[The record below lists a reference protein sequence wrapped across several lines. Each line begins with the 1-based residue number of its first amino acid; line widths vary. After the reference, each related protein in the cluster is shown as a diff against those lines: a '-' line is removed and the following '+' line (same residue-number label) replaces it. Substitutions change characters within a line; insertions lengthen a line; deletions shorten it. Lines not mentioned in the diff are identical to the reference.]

1 MDFLLNKLK
10 DILLNAGVKD
20 SIADWSSI
28 LVLVAI
34 SLSIIFLI
42 DFVIRKI
49 IRSIFSKI
57 ADKTKTDFDD
67 IMINHKV
74 PRNIAHI
81 VPVVL
86 IYNIIPNIFY
96 EHLDLKLFLEKLILV
111 SVVVSIVWAIR
122 SVFKSI
128 KIFFKSIERLRDK
141 PIDSYIQVLMIFVWL
156 TGIFGILAIV
166 TGISFWEFMAGIG
179 TVSAV
184 IILVFKDT
192 ILGFVASIQVSVN
205 DMVRIGDWITFEKY
219 GADGD
224 VIEINLATVKV
235 RNFDHTI
242 TTIPTYALI
251 SDSFKNWRGMTE
263 SKGRR
268 IKRSLNIRISSIRH
282 LNDSDIQKISKID
295 LIKKYIKNKSDE
307 IIDYNK
313 TSFADKSLLING
325 RNLTNIGVFR
335 KYIECFVEN
344 HSAINNDLMI
354 MARQLEPGENGLP
367 IQIYAFSNDK
377 RWQNFEYIIA
387 DIFDHLIASAP
398 SFDLEIHENKFKG

>member
-1 MDFLLNKLK
+1 MDFFLNKLK

-42 DFVIRKI
+42 NFVIRKI

-57 ADKTKTDFDD
+57 ADRTKTDFDD

-111 SVVVSIVWAIR
+111 SAVVSIVWAIR

-282 LNDSDIQKISKID
+282 LNDSDIQKLSKID
-295 LIKKYIKNKSDE
+295 LIKKYIENKSEE

-344 HSAINNDLMI
+344 HSAINKDLMI

-387 DIFDHLIASAP
+387 DIFDHLIASAS

>member
-1 MDFLLNKLK
+1 MDFFLNKLK

-96 EHLDLKLFLEKLILV
+96 EHLDLKLFLEKIILV
-111 SVVVSIVWAIR
+111 SFVVSIVWAIR
-122 SVFKSI
+122 SIFKSI

-156 TGIFGILAIV
+156 TGVFGTLAIV

-282 LNDSDIQKISKID
+282 LNDSDIQKMSKID
-295 LIKKYIKNKSDE
+295 LIKKYIENKSEE
-307 IIDYNK
+307 ITDYNK
-313 TSFADKSLLING
+313 TSFTDKSLLING

-344 HSAINNDLMI
+344 HSAINKDLMI

-398 SFDLEIHENKFKG
+398 SFDLEIYENKFKG

>member
-1 MDFLLNKLK
+1 MDFFLNKLK
-10 DILLNAGVKD
+10 DILLNTGIKD

-111 SVVVSIVWAIR
+111 SAVVSIVWAIR

-282 LNDSDIQKISKID
+282 LNDSDIQKLSKID
-295 LIKKYIKNKSDE
+295 LIKKYIENKSEE

-344 HSAINNDLMI
+344 HSAINKDLMI

>member
-1 MDFLLNKLK
+1 MDFFLNKLK

-57 ADKTKTDFDD
+57 ADRTKTDFDD
-67 IMINHKV
+67 LMINHKV

-122 SVFKSI
+122 SIFKSI

-344 HSAINNDLMI
+344 HSAINKDLMI

-398 SFDLEIHENKFKG
+398 SFDLEIHENKFQG

>member
-1 MDFLLNKLK
+1 MDFFLNKLK

-96 EHLDLKLFLEKLILV
+96 EHLDLKLFLEKIILV
-111 SVVVSIVWAIR
+111 SFVVSIVWAIR
-122 SVFKSI
+122 SIFKSI

-156 TGIFGILAIV
+156 TGIFGILAII

-282 LNDSDIQKISKID
+282 LNDSDIQKLSKID
-295 LIKKYIKNKSDE
+295 LIKKYIENKSDE
-307 IIDYNK
+307 ITDYNK
-313 TSFADKSLLING
+313 TSFTDKSLLING

-344 HSAINNDLMI
+344 HSAINKDLMI

-398 SFDLEIHENKFKG
+398 SFDLEIYENKFKG

>member
-1 MDFLLNKLK
+1 MDFFLSKLK

-96 EHLDLKLFLEKLILV
+96 EHLDLKLFLEKIILV
-111 SVVVSIVWAIR
+111 SFVVSIVWAIR
-122 SVFKSI
+122 SIFKSI

-156 TGIFGILAIV
+156 TGIFGTLAIV

-282 LNDSDIQKISKID
+282 LNDSDIQKMSKID
-295 LIKKYIKNKSDE
+295 LIKKYIENKSEE
-307 IIDYNK
+307 ITDYNK
-313 TSFADKSLLING
+313 TSFTDKSLLING

-344 HSAINNDLMI
+344 HSAINKDLMI

>member
-1 MDFLLNKLK
+1 MDFFLNKLK

-111 SVVVSIVWAIR
+111 SAVVSIVWAIR

-282 LNDSDIQKISKID
+282 LNDSDIQKMSKID
-295 LIKKYIKNKSDE
+295 LIKKYIENKSEE

-344 HSAINNDLMI
+344 HSAINKDLMI

>member
-1 MDFLLNKLK
+1 MDFFLNKLK
-10 DILLNAGVKD
+10 DILLNAGIKD

-111 SVVVSIVWAIR
+111 SAVVSIVWAIR

-282 LNDSDIQKISKID
+282 LNDSDIQNMSKID
-295 LIKKYIKNKSDE
+295 LIKKYIENKSEE

-344 HSAINNDLMI
+344 HSAINKDLMI

-387 DIFDHLIASAP
+387 DIFDHLIASAS

>member
-1 MDFLLNKLK
+1 MDFFLNKLK

-57 ADKTKTDFDD
+57 ADRTKTDFDD
-67 IMINHKV
+67 LMINHKV

-96 EHLDLKLFLEKLILV
+96 EHLELKLFLEKLILV

-122 SVFKSI
+122 SIFKSI

-156 TGIFGILAIV
+156 TGVFGILAIV

-282 LNDSDIQKISKID
+282 LNDSDIQNMSKID
-295 LIKKYIKNKSDE
+295 LIKKYIENKSEE

-377 RWQNFEYIIA
+377 RWQNYEYIIA

>member
-1 MDFLLNKLK
+1 MDFFLNKLK
-10 DILLNAGVKD
+10 DILLNSGVKD

-96 EHLDLKLFLEKLILV
+96 EHLDLKLFLEKIILV
-111 SVVVSIVWAIR
+111 SFVVSIVWAIR
-122 SVFKSI
+122 SIFKSI

-282 LNDSDIQKISKID
+282 LNDSDIQKLSKID
-295 LIKKYIKNKSDE
+295 LIKKYIENKSEE

-313 TSFADKSLLING
+313 TSFTDKSLLING

-344 HSAINNDLMI
+344 HSAINKDLMI

>member
-1 MDFLLNKLK
+1 MDFFLNKLK
-10 DILLNAGVKD
+10 DILLNAGIKD

-111 SVVVSIVWAIR
+111 SAVVSIVWAIR

-282 LNDSDIQKISKID
+282 LNDSDIQKMSKID
-295 LIKKYIKNKSDE
+295 LIKKYIENKSKE

-344 HSAINNDLMI
+344 HSAINKDLMI
-354 MARQLEPGENGLP
+354 MARQLEPDENGLP

>member
-1 MDFLLNKLK
+1 MDFFLNKLK

-57 ADKTKTDFDD
+57 ADRTKTDFDD
-67 IMINHKV
+67 LMINHKV

-122 SVFKSI
+122 SIFKSI

-156 TGIFGILAIV
+156 TGVFGILAIV

-268 IKRSLNIRISSIRH
+268 IKRSLNIRISSIRY
-282 LNDSDIQKISKID
+282 LNDSDIQNMSKID
-295 LIKKYIKNKSDE
+295 LIKKYIENKSEE

-313 TSFADKSLLING
+313 ISFADKSLLING

-344 HSAINNDLMI
+344 HSAINKDLMI
-354 MARQLEPGENGLP
+354 MARQLEPCENGLP

>member
-1 MDFLLNKLK
+1 MDFFLNKLK
-10 DILLNAGVKD
+10 DILLNAGIKD

-111 SVVVSIVWAIR
+111 SAVVSIVWAIR

-282 LNDSDIQKISKID
+282 LNDSDIQNMSKID
-295 LIKKYIKNKSDE
+295 LIKKYIENKSEE

-387 DIFDHLIASAP
+387 DIFDHLIASAS

>member
-1 MDFLLNKLK
+1 MGFFLNKLK

-74 PRNIAHI
+74 PRNISHI

-96 EHLDLKLFLEKLILV
+96 EHLDLKLFLEKIILV
-111 SVVVSIVWAIR
+111 SFVVSIVWAIR
-122 SVFKSI
+122 SIFKSI

-156 TGIFGILAIV
+156 TGIFGTLAIV

-282 LNDSDIQKISKID
+282 LNDSDIQKMSKID
-295 LIKKYIKNKSDE
+295 LIKKYIENKSEE

-313 TSFADKSLLING
+313 TSFTDKSLLING

-344 HSAINNDLMI
+344 HSAINKDLMI

>member
-1 MDFLLNKLK
+1 MDFFLNKLK

-42 DFVIRKI
+42 NFVIRKI

-57 ADKTKTDFDD
+57 ADRTKTDFDD

-111 SVVVSIVWAIR
+111 SVVISIVWAIR
-122 SVFKSI
+122 SIFKSI

-282 LNDSDIQKISKID
+282 LNDSDIQKLSKID
-295 LIKKYIKNKSDE
+295 LIKKYIENKSEE

-344 HSAINNDLMI
+344 HSAINKDLMI

-387 DIFDHLIASAP
+387 DIFDHLIASAS

>member
-1 MDFLLNKLK
+1 MDFFLNKLK

-57 ADKTKTDFDD
+57 ADRTKTDFDD
-67 IMINHKV
+67 LMINHKV

-96 EHLDLKLFLEKLILV
+96 EHLELKLFLEKLILV

-122 SVFKSI
+122 SIFKSI

-156 TGIFGILAIV
+156 TGVFGILAIV

-282 LNDSDIQKISKID
+282 LNDSDIQNMSKID
-295 LIKKYIKNKSDE
+295 LIKKYIENKSEE

>member
-1 MDFLLNKLK
+1 MGFFLNKLK

-96 EHLDLKLFLEKLILV
+96 EHLDLKLFLEKIILV
-111 SVVVSIVWAIR
+111 SFVVSIVWAIR
-122 SVFKSI
+122 SIFKSI

-156 TGIFGILAIV
+156 TGIFGTLAIV

-282 LNDSDIQKISKID
+282 LNDSDIQKMSKID
-295 LIKKYIKNKSDE
+295 LIKKYIENKSEE
-307 IIDYNK
+307 ITDYNK
-313 TSFADKSLLING
+313 TSFTDKSLLING

-344 HSAINNDLMI
+344 HSAINKDLMI

-398 SFDLEIHENKFKG
+398 SFDLEIYENKFKG

>member
-1 MDFLLNKLK
+1 MGFFLNKLK

-74 PRNIAHI
+74 PRNISHI

-96 EHLDLKLFLEKLILV
+96 EHLDLKLFLEKIILV
-111 SVVVSIVWAIR
+111 SFVVSIVWAIR
-122 SVFKSI
+122 SIFKSI

-156 TGIFGILAIV
+156 TGIFGTLAIV

-282 LNDSDIQKISKID
+282 LNDSDIQKMSKID
-295 LIKKYIKNKSDE
+295 LIKKYIENKSEE
-307 IIDYNK
+307 ITDYNK
-313 TSFADKSLLING
+313 TSFTDKSLLING

-344 HSAINNDLMI
+344 HSAINKDLMI
-354 MARQLEPGENGLP
+354 MARQLEPFENGLP

-398 SFDLEIHENKFKG
+398 SFDLEIYENKFKG

>member
-1 MDFLLNKLK
+1 MDFFLNKLK

-96 EHLDLKLFLEKLILV
+96 EHLDLKLFLEKIILV
-111 SVVVSIVWAIR
+111 SFVVSIVWAIR
-122 SVFKSI
+122 SIFKSI

-156 TGIFGILAIV
+156 TGIFGTLAIV

-282 LNDSDIQKISKID
+282 LNDSDIQKMSKID
-295 LIKKYIKNKSDE
+295 LIKKYIENKSEE
-307 IIDYNK
+307 ITDYNK
-313 TSFADKSLLING
+313 TSFTDKSLLING

-344 HSAINNDLMI
+344 HSAINKDLMI
-354 MARQLEPGENGLP
+354 MVRQLEPGENGLP

>member
-1 MDFLLNKLK
+1 MDFFLNKLK

-282 LNDSDIQKISKID
+282 LNDSDIQKMSKID
-295 LIKKYIKNKSDE
+295 LIKKYIENKSEE

-344 HSAINNDLMI
+344 HSAINKDLMI

>member
-1 MDFLLNKLK
+1 MDFFLNKLK

-57 ADKTKTDFDD
+57 ADRTKTDFDD
-67 IMINHKV
+67 LMINHKV

-96 EHLDLKLFLEKLILV
+96 EHLELKLFLEKLILV

-122 SVFKSI
+122 SIFKSI

-156 TGIFGILAIV
+156 TGVFGILAIV

-282 LNDSDIQKISKID
+282 LNDSDIQNMSKID
-295 LIKKYIKNKSDE
+295 LIKKYIENKSEE
-307 IIDYNK
+307 IIEYNK

>member
-1 MDFLLNKLK
+1 MDFFLNKLK

-96 EHLDLKLFLEKLILV
+96 EHLDLKLFLEKIILV
-111 SVVVSIVWAIR
+111 SFVVSIVWAIR
-122 SVFKSI
+122 SIFKSI

-156 TGIFGILAIV
+156 TGVFGTLAIV

-282 LNDSDIQKISKID
+282 LNDSDIQKMSKID
-295 LIKKYIKNKSDE
+295 LIKKYIENKSEE
-307 IIDYNK
+307 ITDYNK
-313 TSFADKSLLING
+313 TSFTDKSLLING

-344 HSAINNDLMI
+344 HSAINKDLMI

>member
-1 MDFLLNKLK
+1 MDFFLNKLK
-10 DILLNAGVKD
+10 DILLNAGIKD

-111 SVVVSIVWAIR
+111 STVVSIVWAIR

-282 LNDSDIQKISKID
+282 LNDSDIQKMSKID
-295 LIKKYIKNKSDE
+295 LIKKYIENKSQE

-344 HSAINNDLMI
+344 HSAINKDLMI

>member
-1 MDFLLNKLK
+1 MDFFLNKLK

-20 SIADWSSI
+20 SIADWSTI

-86 IYNIIPNIFY
+86 IYNIIPNIFN

-111 SVVVSIVWAIR
+111 SAVVSIVWAIR

-156 TGIFGILAIV
+156 TGIFGTLAIV

-282 LNDSDIQKISKID
+282 LNDSDIQKLSKID
-295 LIKKYIKNKSDE
+295 LIKKYIENKSEE

-344 HSAINNDLMI
+344 HSAINKDLMI

-387 DIFDHLIASAP
+387 DIFDHLIASAS

>member
-1 MDFLLNKLK
+1 MDFFLNKLK

-57 ADKTKTDFDD
+57 ADRTKTDFDD
-67 IMINHKV
+67 LMINHKV

-111 SVVVSIVWAIR
+111 FVVVSIVWAIR

-156 TGIFGILAIV
+156 TGVFGILAIV

-268 IKRSLNIRISSIRH
+268 IKRSINIRISSIRH
-282 LNDSDIQKISKID
+282 LNDSDIQNMSKID
-295 LIKKYIKNKSDE
+295 LIKKYIENKSEE

>member
-1 MDFLLNKLK
+1 MGFFLNKLK

-74 PRNIAHI
+74 PRNISHI

-96 EHLDLKLFLEKLILV
+96 EHLDLKLFLEKIILV
-111 SVVVSIVWAIR
+111 SFVVSIVWAIR
-122 SVFKSI
+122 SIFKSI

-156 TGIFGILAIV
+156 TGVFGTLAIV

-282 LNDSDIQKISKID
+282 LNDSDIQKMSKID
-295 LIKKYIKNKSDE
+295 LIKKYIENKSEE
-307 IIDYNK
+307 ITDYNK
-313 TSFADKSLLING
+313 TSFTDKSLLING

-344 HSAINNDLMI
+344 HSAINKDLMI

-398 SFDLEIHENKFKG
+398 SFDLEIYENKFKG

>member
-1 MDFLLNKLK
+1 MDFFLNKLK
-10 DILLNAGVKD
+10 DILLNAGIKD

-282 LNDSDIQKISKID
+282 LNDSDIQKMSKID
-295 LIKKYIKNKSDE
+295 LIKKYIENKSEE

-344 HSAINNDLMI
+344 HSAINKDLMI
-354 MARQLEPGENGLP
+354 MARQLEPDENGLP

>member
-1 MDFLLNKLK
+1 MDFFLNKLK
-10 DILLNAGVKD
+10 DILINAGIKD

-57 ADKTKTDFDD
+57 ADRTKTDFDD

-111 SVVVSIVWAIR
+111 SFVVSIVWAIR
-122 SVFKSI
+122 SIFKSI

-282 LNDSDIQKISKID
+282 LNDSDIQKMSKID
-295 LIKKYIKNKSDE
+295 LIKKYIENKSEE
-307 IIDYNK
+307 ITDYNK
-313 TSFADKSLLING
+313 TSFTDKSLLING

-344 HSAINNDLMI
+344 HSAINKDLMI

>member
-1 MDFLLNKLK
+1 MDFFLNKLK
-10 DILLNAGVKD
+10 DILLNAGIKD

-49 IRSIFSKI
+49 IRSIFLKI

-74 PRNIAHI
+74 HRNIAHI

-111 SVVVSIVWAIR
+111 SAVVSIVWAIR

-282 LNDSDIQKISKID
+282 LNDSDIQKMSKID
-295 LIKKYIKNKSDE
+295 LIKKYIENKSEE

-344 HSAINNDLMI
+344 HSAINKDLMT
-354 MARQLEPGENGLP
+354 MARQLEPCENGLP

>member
-1 MDFLLNKLK
+1 MDFFLNKLK

-74 PRNIAHI
+74 PRNISHI

-96 EHLDLKLFLEKLILV
+96 EHLDLKLFLEKIILV
-111 SVVVSIVWAIR
+111 SFVVSIVWAIR
-122 SVFKSI
+122 SIFKSI

-156 TGIFGILAIV
+156 TGIFGTLAIV

-282 LNDSDIQKISKID
+282 LNDSDIQKMSKID
-295 LIKKYIKNKSDE
+295 LIKKYIENKSEE
-307 IIDYNK
+307 ITDYNK
-313 TSFADKSLLING
+313 TSFTDKSLLING

-344 HSAINNDLMI
+344 HSAINKDLMI

-398 SFDLEIHENKFKG
+398 SFDLEIYENKFKG

>member
-1 MDFLLNKLK
+1 MDFFLNKLK
-10 DILLNAGVKD
+10 DILLNAGIKD

-49 IRSIFSKI
+49 IRSIFLKI

-74 PRNIAHI
+74 HRNIAHI

-111 SVVVSIVWAIR
+111 SAVVSIVWAIR

-156 TGIFGILAIV
+156 TGIFGTLAIV

-282 LNDSDIQKISKID
+282 LNDSDIQKMSKID
-295 LIKKYIKNKSDE
+295 LIKKYIENKSEE

-344 HSAINNDLMI
+344 HSAINKDLMI

-387 DIFDHLIASAP
+387 DIFDHLIASAS

>member
-1 MDFLLNKLK
+1 MDFFLNKLK

-74 PRNIAHI
+74 PRNISHI
-81 VPVVL
+81 VPVFL

-96 EHLDLKLFLEKLILV
+96 EHLDLKLFLEKIILV
-111 SVVVSIVWAIR
+111 SFVVSIVWAIR
-122 SVFKSI
+122 SIFKSI

-156 TGIFGILAIV
+156 TGIFGTLAIV

-282 LNDSDIQKISKID
+282 LNDSDIQKMSKID
-295 LIKKYIKNKSDE
+295 LIKKYIENKSEE
-307 IIDYNK
+307 ITDYNK
-313 TSFADKSLLING
+313 TSFTDKSLLING

-344 HSAINNDLMI
+344 HSAINKDLMI

>member
-1 MDFLLNKLK
+1 MDFFLNKLK
-10 DILLNAGVKD
+10 DILLNTGIKD

-111 SVVVSIVWAIR
+111 SVVISIVWAIR

-156 TGIFGILAIV
+156 TGVFGILAIV

-282 LNDSDIQKISKID
+282 LNDSDIQKMSKID
-295 LIKKYIKNKSDE
+295 LIKKYIEDKSEE
-307 IIDYNK
+307 IIDYNI
-313 TSFADKSLLING
+313 TSLADKSLLING

-344 HSAINNDLMI
+344 HSAINKDLMI

>member
-1 MDFLLNKLK
+1 MDFFLNKLK

-96 EHLDLKLFLEKLILV
+96 EHLDLKLFLEKIILV
-111 SVVVSIVWAIR
+111 SFVVSIVWAIR

-156 TGIFGILAIV
+156 TGIFGTLAIV

-282 LNDSDIQKISKID
+282 LNDSDIQKMSKID
-295 LIKKYIKNKSDE
+295 LIKKYIENKSEE

-313 TSFADKSLLING
+313 TSFTDKSLLING

-344 HSAINNDLMI
+344 HSAINKDLMI